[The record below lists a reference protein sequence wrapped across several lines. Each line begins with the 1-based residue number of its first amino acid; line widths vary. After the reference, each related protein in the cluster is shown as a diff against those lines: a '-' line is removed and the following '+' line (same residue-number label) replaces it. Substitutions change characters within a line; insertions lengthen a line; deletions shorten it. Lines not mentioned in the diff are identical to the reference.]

1 MPLFNSNLDDEPLID
16 GTAPIAGID
25 NSQPPSAIGP
35 TLAADAVNRLTSM
48 DGLNRPRPGV
58 IRLQQASV
66 SFDSIHH
73 VGDGQFLLNDGP
85 AWFLYDSRSNIINPC
100 QPGVPITRPGA
111 KFIRLY
117 RIPHFI
123 SHLAAADGPAVF
135 FMGTVSLTVF
145 TLLFY
150 PIHTRSRFTRFGLFS
165 G

>member
-1 MPLFNSNLDDEPLID
+1 MPLFNSSLDDEPLID

-35 TLAADAVNRLTSM
+35 TLATDAVNRLTSM

-58 IRLQQASV
+58 IRLQQPAVSIDSV
-66 SFDSIHH
+66 HH

-85 AWFLYDSRSNIINPC
+85 AWFLYDSRSNVINPA
-100 QPGVPITRPGA
+100 PGVPITHPGY
-111 KFIRLY
+111 KFIRPY
-117 RIPHFI
+117 RIRRFI
-123 SHLAAADGPAVF
+123 SRLAAAPGPVILS
-135 FMGTVSLTVF
+135 TDTLWLTVF